1 MTYAGSL
8 AVVAIDLV
16 VFPVPPAHAS
26 GRVALHSENGGRPDA
41 LGLTAVRQ
49 EGRMH
54 STLRRDRSGEPAAI
68 TGRARVTR
76 WLTGTKFKGTEA
88 RLPGQNGAVALGT
101 SA

>member
-1 MTYAGSL
+1 
-8 AVVAIDLV
+8 
-16 VFPVPPAHAS
+16 
-26 GRVALHSENGGRPDA
+26 
-41 LGLTAVRQ
+41 
-49 EGRMH
+49 MH